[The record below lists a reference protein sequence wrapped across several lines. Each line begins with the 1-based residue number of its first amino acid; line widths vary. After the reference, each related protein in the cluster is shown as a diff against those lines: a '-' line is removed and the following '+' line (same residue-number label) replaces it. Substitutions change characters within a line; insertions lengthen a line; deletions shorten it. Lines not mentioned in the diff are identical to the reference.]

1 MLLIFIGINYFNFY
15 MIGVKIGY
23 VWVLCLLFFFF
34 IKVMEYFG
42 GYFYCKWLLMYLFDE

>member
-34 IKVMEYFG
+34 IKVILEVILIVN
-42 GYFYCKWLLMYLFDE
+42 GY